1 MHGPD
6 VAAPSVTHA
15 GEAGT
20 LSSLRALL
28 DVAAV
33 VRSRADLQ
41 RLFEE
46 IATTVA
52 QALGFAAVVVNV
64 YRPAWDDYEVVVVE
78 GDDAAARE
86 ALLGQH
92 VDPVQLARL
101 FDERFRLHGTYF
113 VPHDQFDFGST
124 GMTWVAGTTFSE
136 SPDAWHADDALLV
149 PLTAS
154 DGRPL
159 AFLSLD
165 DPLNGRRPTDSAL
178 EVVSAVAAI
187 AAGVIEHAQL
197 AAEAAGHRAAVE
209 HLLRVSS
216 ELTTSTSRAEMLR
229 AVCEGIRDGLGFE
242 KAGVFL
248 DVAGDG
254 RLIPAAG
261 VGFEGVENLGSF
273 TAAAIEPM
281 LAAEFQRE
289 GCVLMDS
296 ATARAMAVELGVPT
310 VYTSHSN
317 GRGPHAWDHHGLM
330 VPLRDRAG
338 ALVGFLWADDPT
350 DRLLPGVDR
359 LRALRAFANHA
370 IAALEAANH
379 LDRLRELAELDPLT
393 GLRNRR
399 GFEQGLERR
408 RAPMA
413 LVICDLDHFKRVNDT
428 LGHPVGDQVLR
439 RFADLLRAC
448 TREDDVAVRLGGEEF
463 ALVLSGV
470 GEREALA
477 VAERL
482 RHEVAA
488 TFRDFPVPISVS
500 VGIADGARDAGAEAM
515 VRAANRALY
524 AAKRLGRDRCVVH
537 HAETLA
543 MLDALADE
551 RAGEQLAA
559 AMLLAETLDLRD
571 VATARHSE
579 TVGRYAEA
587 IAAELGLAADQVERV
602 RVAGVLHDIGKLGIS
617 DAVLL
622 KPARLAAH
630 EWQEIQRHPEIGAR
644 ILEHANLRDIANW
657 VLSHHER
664 IDGTGY
670 PRALAGP
677 AIPLEG
683 RILAVADAYEAMTA
697 DRPYRSALSADE
709 ARAELRRNAGTQ
721 FDPSV
726 VAAFERVLAGERR
739 P

>member
-1 MHGPD
+1 
-6 VAAPSVTHA
+6 VAAPSVTPA

-41 RLFEE
+41 HLFEE
-46 IATTVA
+46 IASTAA
-52 QALGFAAVVVNV
+52 QALGFLAVVVNV

-86 ALLGQH
+86 ALLGEH
-92 VDPVQLARL
+92 VDPTELGKL
-101 FDERFRLHGTYF
+101 LHERFRVHDAYL
-113 VPHDQFDFGST
+113 VPHDEFDFAST
-124 GMTWVAGTTFSE
+124 DMTWVKGNAGPAG
-136 SPDAWHADDALLV
+136 PDAWHPDDALLV

-154 DGRPL
+154 DGSPL

-165 DPLNGRRPTDSAL
+165 DPVDGRKPADATL
-178 EVVSAVAAI
+178 EIVSAVAAI
-187 AAGVIEHAQL
+187 AASVIEHGQL
-197 AAEAAGHRAAVE
+197 AAEAARHRAAVE

-216 ELTTSTSRAEMLR
+216 ELTTRKSRAEMLH
-229 AVCEGIRDGLGFE
+229 AVCEGVRDALKFE
-242 KAGVFL
+242 KAAVFL
-248 DVAGDG
+248 DEGDG
-254 RLIPAAG
+254 RLVLAAG
-261 VGFEGVENLGSF
+261 VGFDEVDGVGPF
-273 TAAAIEPM
+273 PAAAIEQMMAP
-281 LAAEFQRE
+281 EFEQE
-289 GCVLMDS
+289 GCVLIDS
-296 ATARAMAVELGVPT
+296 ATAHTKARTLGIPT
-310 VYTSHSN
+310 VYASHHN
-317 GRGPHAWDHHGLM
+317 GRGPRAWNHHWLM
-330 VPLRDRAG
+330 VPLRSRDG
-338 ALVGFLWADDPT
+338 ALLGFLWADDPV
-350 DRLLPGVDR
+350 DLLLPGVDG

-370 IAALEAANH
+370 VGAIESASQLE
-379 LDRLRELAELDPLT
+379 RLRELAELDPLT

-399 GFEQGLERR
+399 GFEQGLETR
-408 RAPMA
+408 RAPLA

-428 LGHPVGDQVLR
+428 LGHPVGDDVLR
-439 RFADLLRAC
+439 TFSDLLREC
-448 TREDDVAVRLGGEEF
+448 TREEDVAVRLGGEEF

-482 RHEVAA
+482 RREVAA

-500 VGIADGARDAGAEAM
+500 VGIADGARNPGPEAL

-543 MLDALADE
+543 MLDALADD

-579 TVGRYAEA
+579 TVGRYAEQ
-587 IAAELGLAADQVERV
+587 IGQELGLEPVQVERV

-622 KPARLAAH
+622 KPGSLERH
-630 EWQEIQRHPEIGAR
+630 EWEEIMRHPELGAR
-644 ILEHANLRDIANW
+644 ILEHANLRDVANW

-670 PRALAGP
+670 PRSLAGA

-697 DRPYRSALSADE
+697 DRPYRRALSQDE
-709 ARAELRRNAGTQ
+709 ARAELRRGAGTQ
-721 FDPSV
+721 FDPDV
-726 VAAFERVLAGERR
+726 VAAFERVLDAD
-739 P
+739 

>member
-1 MHGPD
+1 
-6 VAAPSVTHA
+6 VAAPSVTPA

-41 RLFEE
+41 HLFEE

-52 QALGFAAVVVNV
+52 QALGFLAVVVNV

-86 ALLGQH
+86 ALLGEH
-92 VDPVQLARL
+92 VDPIQLARL
-101 FDERFRLHGTYF
+101 FDERFRRHGAYL
-113 VPHDQFDFGST
+113 VPHDQFDFAST
-124 GMTWVAGTTFSE
+124 GMTWVPGTTNPHDA
-136 SPDAWHADDALLV
+136 PDAWNADDALLV

-165 DPLNGRRPTDSAL
+165 DPIDGRRPSDAAL
-178 EVVSAVAAI
+178 EIVSAVAAI
-187 AAGVIEHAQL
+187 AAGVIEHGQL
-197 AAEAAGHRAAVE
+197 AAEAARHRAAVE
-209 HLLRVSS
+209 HLLKVSS
-216 ELTTSTSRAEMLR
+216 ELTTSTSRSEMLR
-229 AVCEGIRDGLGFE
+229 AVCEGIREALGFE
-242 KAGVFL
+242 KAGMFL
-248 DVAGDG
+248 DEAGDG
-254 RLIPAAG
+254 RLVPAAG
-261 VGFEGVENLGSF
+261 VGFEGVEDLGSF
-273 TAAAIEPM
+273 TTAAIEPM
-281 LAAEFQRE
+281 MAPELQRE

-296 ATARAMAVELGVPT
+296 ATARAMAVKLGVPT
-310 VYTSHSN
+310 VYASHNN
-317 GRGPHAWDHHGLM
+317 GRGPHAWDHHWLM
-330 VPLRDRAG
+330 VPLRNRDGRLAG
-338 ALVGFLWADDPT
+338 FMWADDPA
-350 DRLLPGVDR
+350 DRLLPGVDG

-370 IAALEAANH
+370 VAALEAANH
-379 LDRLRELAELDPLT
+379 NERLRELAELDPLT

-399 GFEQGLERR
+399 GFEQGLDGH
-408 RAPMA
+408 RAPLA

-428 LGHPVGDQVLR
+428 LGHPVGDEVLR
-439 RFADLLRAC
+439 RFADLLRGC

-463 ALVLSGV
+463 ALVLAGV

-482 RHEVAA
+482 RREVASE
-488 TFRDFPVPISVS
+488 FREFPVPISVS
-500 VGIADGARDAGAEAM
+500 VGIADGAREEGAEAM

-587 IAAELGLAADQVERV
+587 IAHELALSPDHVERV

-622 KPARLAAH
+622 KPSRLESH

-644 ILEHANLRDIANW
+644 ILEHANLRDVANW

-670 PRALAGP
+670 PRGLKGP

-697 DRPYRSALSADE
+697 DRPYRDALTNAE
-709 ARAELRRNAGTQ
+709 ARAELRRGAGTQ

-726 VAAFERVLAGERR
+726 VEAFERVLATEAS
-739 P
+739 

>member
-1 MHGPD
+1 
-6 VAAPSVTHA
+6 
-15 GEAGT
+15 
-20 LSSLRALL
+20 
-28 DVAAV
+28 
-33 VRSRADLQ
+33 
-41 RLFEE
+41 
-46 IATTVA
+46 
-52 QALGFAAVVVNV
+52 
-64 YRPAWDDYEVVVVE
+64 
-78 GDDAAARE
+78 
-86 ALLGQH
+86 
-92 VDPVQLARL
+92 
-101 FDERFRLHGTYF
+101 
-113 VPHDQFDFGST
+113 
-124 GMTWVAGTTFSE
+124 MTWVAGTTGGDAH
-136 SPDAWHADDALLV
+136 DAWHADDALLV

-165 DPLNGRRPTDSAL
+165 DPVDGRRPNDDAL
-178 EVVSAVAAI
+178 EIVTAVAAI

-197 AAEAAGHRAAVE
+197 AAEAARHRAAVE

-242 KAGVFL
+242 KACVFL
-248 DVAGDG
+248 DESGDG
-254 RLIPAAG
+254 RLLPVAG

-273 TAAAIEPM
+273 TTAAMEPM
-281 LAAEFQRE
+281 MAPELQRE
-289 GCVLMDS
+289 GCVLLDS
-296 ATARAMAVELGVPT
+296 TTARAMAVELGVPT
-310 VYTSHSN
+310 VYASHAN
-317 GRGPHAWDHHGLM
+317 GRGPHAWDHHWLM
-330 VPLRDRAG
+330 VPLRDRTG
-338 ALVGFLWADDPT
+338 ALVGFLCADDPT
-350 DRLLPGVDR
+350 DRLLPGVDG

-399 GFEQGLERR
+399 GFEQGLENRH
-408 RAPMA
+408 APLA

-428 LGHPVGDQVLR
+428 LGHPVGDEVLR
-439 RFADLLRAC
+439 RFADLLRGC

-482 RHEVAA
+482 RHEVAS

-500 VGIADGARDAGAEAM
+500 VGIADGARDSGAEAM

-587 IAAELGLAADQVERV
+587 IATELGLAADHVERV

-622 KPARLAAH
+622 KPSRLESH

-644 ILEHANLRDIANW
+644 ILEHANLRDVANW

-664 IDGTGY
+664 MDGTGY
-670 PRALAGP
+670 PRGLAGP

-697 DRPYRSALSADE
+697 DRPYRSALSAQE
-709 ARAELRRNAGTQ
+709 ARAELRRGAGAQ
-721 FDPSV
+721 FDPQV
-726 VAAFERVLAGERR
+726 VAAFERVVRAEPR
-739 P
+739 

>member
-1 MHGPD
+1 
-6 VAAPSVTHA
+6 VAAPSVTPT

-52 QALGFAAVVVNV
+52 QALGFLAVVVNV

-86 ALLGQH
+86 ALLGEH

-101 FDERFRLHGTYF
+101 LDERFRRHGAYL
-113 VPHDQFDFGST
+113 VPHDQFDFAST
-124 GMTWVAGTTFSE
+124 GMTWVAGTTAGDA
-136 SPDAWHADDALLV
+136 PDAWHADDALLV

-165 DPLNGRRPTDSAL
+165 DPIDGRRPTDGAL
-178 EVVSAVAAI
+178 EIVSAVAAI

-197 AAEAAGHRAAVE
+197 AAEAARHRAAVE

-216 ELTTSTSRAEMLR
+216 ELTTSTSRAEMLH

-248 DVAGDG
+248 DEARDG
-254 RLIPAAG
+254 RLQPVAG
-261 VGFEGVENLGSF
+261 VGFEGVEDLGSF
-273 TAAAIEPM
+273 TTAAIEPM
-281 LAAEFQRE
+281 MAPALQRE

-310 VYTSHSN
+310 VYASHSN
-317 GRGPHAWDHHGLM
+317 GRGPRAWDHHWLM

-338 ALVGFLWADDPT
+338 TLVGFLWADDPT
-350 DRLLPGVDR
+350 DRLLPGVDG

-370 IAALEAANH
+370 VAALEAANH
-379 LDRLRELAELDPLT
+379 LDRMRELAELDPLT

-399 GFEQGLERR
+399 GFEHGLENRH
-408 RAPMA
+408 APLA

-428 LGHPVGDQVLR
+428 LGHPVGDEVLR
-439 RFADLLRAC
+439 RFADLLRGC

-482 RHEVAA
+482 RREVAA

-587 IAAELGLAADQVERV
+587 IATELGLAPDHVERV

-622 KPARLAAH
+622 KPARLEGH
-630 EWQEIQRHPEIGAR
+630 EWQEVQRHPEIGAR
-644 ILEHANLRDIANW
+644 ILEHANLRDVADW

-670 PRALAGP
+670 PRGLAGP
-677 AIPLEG
+677 TIPLEG

-697 DRPYRSALSADE
+697 DRPYRSALTEGE
-709 ARAELRRNAGTQ
+709 ARAELHRGAGTQ
-721 FDPSV
+721 FDPRV
-726 VAAFERVLAGERR
+726 VAAFERVLAVEPR
-739 P
+739 

>member
-1 MHGPD
+1 
-6 VAAPSVTHA
+6 VAAPSVTPA

-41 RLFEE
+41 HLFEE
-46 IATTVA
+46 IASTAA
-52 QALGFAAVVVNV
+52 QALGFLAVVVNV

-86 ALLGQH
+86 ALLGEH
-92 VDPVQLARL
+92 VDPTELGKL
-101 FDERFRLHGTYF
+101 LHERFRVHDAYL
-113 VPHDQFDFGST
+113 VPHDEFDFAST
-124 GMTWVAGTTFSE
+124 DMTWVKGNAGPAG
-136 SPDAWHADDALLV
+136 PDAWHPDDALLV

-154 DGRPL
+154 DGSPL

-165 DPLNGRRPTDSAL
+165 DPVDGRKPADATL
-178 EVVSAVAAI
+178 EIVSAVAAI
-187 AAGVIEHAQL
+187 AASVIEHGQL
-197 AAEAAGHRAAVE
+197 AAEAARHRAAVE

-216 ELTTSTSRAEMLR
+216 ELTTRKSRAEMLH
-229 AVCEGIRDGLGFE
+229 AVCEGVRDALKFE
-242 KAGVFL
+242 KAAVFL
-248 DVAGDG
+248 DEGDG
-254 RLIPAAG
+254 RLVLAAG
-261 VGFEGVENLGSF
+261 VGFDEVDGVGPF
-273 TAAAIEPM
+273 PAAAIEQMMAP
-281 LAAEFQRE
+281 EFEQE
-289 GCVLMDS
+289 GCVLIDS
-296 ATARAMAVELGVPT
+296 ATAHTKARALGIPT
-310 VYTSHSN
+310 VYASHHN
-317 GRGPHAWDHHGLM
+317 GRGPRAWNHHWLM
-330 VPLRDRAG
+330 VPLRSRDG
-338 ALVGFLWADDPT
+338 ALLGFLWADDPV
-350 DRLLPGVDR
+350 DLLLPGVDG

-370 IAALEAANH
+370 VGAIESASQLE
-379 LDRLRELAELDPLT
+379 RLRELAELDPLT

-399 GFEQGLERR
+399 GFEQGLETR
-408 RAPMA
+408 RAPLA

-428 LGHPVGDQVLR
+428 LGHPVGDDVLR
-439 RFADLLRAC
+439 TFSDLLREC
-448 TREDDVAVRLGGEEF
+448 TREEDVAVRLGGEEF

-482 RHEVAA
+482 RREVAA

-500 VGIADGARDAGAEAM
+500 VGIADGARNPGPEAL

-543 MLDALADE
+543 MLDALADD

-579 TVGRYAEA
+579 TVGRYAEQ
-587 IAAELGLAADQVERV
+587 IGQELGLEPVQVERV

-622 KPARLAAH
+622 KPGSLERH
-630 EWQEIQRHPEIGAR
+630 EWEEIMRHPELGAR
-644 ILEHANLRDIANW
+644 ILEHANLRDVANW

-670 PRALAGP
+670 PRSLAGA

-697 DRPYRSALSADE
+697 DRPYRRALSQDE
-709 ARAELRRNAGTQ
+709 ARAELRRGAGTQ
-721 FDPSV
+721 FDPDV
-726 VAAFERVLAGERR
+726 VAAFERVLDAD
-739 P
+739 

>member
-1 MHGPD
+1 M
-6 VAAPSVTHA
+6 AAPSVTPA

-33 VRSRADLQ
+33 VRSRADMQ
-41 RLFEE
+41 HLFEE
-46 IATTVA
+46 IASTVA
-52 QALGFAAVVVNV
+52 QALGFLAVVVNV

-86 ALLGQH
+86 ALLGEH
-92 VDPVQLARL
+92 VDPRELGKL
-101 FDERFRLHGTYF
+101 LHERFRVHDAYL
-113 VPHDQFDFGST
+113 VPHDEFDFAST
-124 GMTWVAGTTFSE
+124 DMTWVKGTTGPAG
-136 SPDAWHADDALLV
+136 PDAWHPDDALLV

-154 DGRPL
+154 DGSPL

-165 DPLNGRRPTDSAL
+165 DPLDGRRPAERTL
-178 EVVSAVAAI
+178 EIVSAVAAI
-187 AAGVIEHAQL
+187 AASVIEHGQL
-197 AAEAAGHRAAVE
+197 AAEAARHRAAVE

-216 ELTTSTSRAEMLR
+216 ELMTSKSRAAMLN
-229 AVCEGIRDGLGFE
+229 AVCEGIRDALRFE
-242 KAGVFL
+242 KAAVFL
-248 DVAGDG
+248 DEAGDG
-254 RLIPAAG
+254 ELVLAAG
-261 VGFEGVENLGSF
+261 VGFEDVEGVGPF
-273 TAAAIEPM
+273 PGAALERMMAP
-281 LAAEFQRE
+281 EFEQE
-289 GCVLMDS
+289 GCVLIDS
-296 ATARAMAVELGVPT
+296 PTAHAMATELGIPT
-310 VYTSHSN
+310 VYASHHN
-317 GRGPHAWDHHGLM
+317 GRGPRAWNHHWLM
-330 VPLRDRAG
+330 VPLRNRDG
-338 ALVGFLWADDPT
+338 ALLGFLWADDPV
-350 DRLLPGVDR
+350 DLLLPGVDG

-370 IAALEAANH
+370 VGAIESSRHLE
-379 LDRLRELAELDPLT
+379 RMRELAELDPLT

-408 RAPMA
+408 RAPLA
-413 LVICDLDHFKRVNDT
+413 LLICDLDHFKRVNDT
-428 LGHPVGDQVLR
+428 LGHPVGDDVLR
-439 RFADLLRAC
+439 TFADLLREC
-448 TREDDVAVRLGGEEF
+448 TREEDVAVRLGGEEF

-482 RHEVAA
+482 RREVAT

-500 VGIADGARDAGAEAM
+500 VGIADGTRDQGSEAL

-543 MLDALADE
+543 MLDALADD

-579 TVGRYAEA
+579 TVGRYAEQ
-587 IAAELGLAADQVERV
+587 IALELGLAPVQVERV

-622 KPARLAAH
+622 KPGRLEPH
-630 EWQEIQRHPEIGAR
+630 EWDEIQRHPELGAR
-644 ILEHANLRDIANW
+644 ILEHANLRDVASW

-664 IDGTGY
+664 LDGLGY
-670 PRALAGP
+670 PRSLGGD

-697 DRPYRSALSADE
+697 DRPYRAALSARE
-709 ARAELRRNAGTQ
+709 ARAELRRGTGTQ
-721 FDPSV
+721 FDAHV
-726 VAAFERVLAGERR
+726 VAAFERVLDA
-739 P
+739 

>member
-1 MHGPD
+1 MS
-6 VAAPSVTHA
+6 APPA
-15 GEAGT
+15 IPAREAGT

-46 IATTVA
+46 IASTVA
-52 QALGFAAVVVNV
+52 QALGFLAVVVNV

-86 ALLGQH
+86 ALLGEH

-101 FDERFRLHGTYF
+101 LDERFRRHDAYL
-113 VPHDQFDFGST
+113 VPHDQFDFEST
-124 GMTWVAGTTFSE
+124 GMTWVAGTAGPTG
-136 SPDAWHADDALLV
+136 PDAWHPDDALLV

-165 DPLNGRRPTDSAL
+165 DPVDGRRPGDGAL
-178 EVVSAVAAI
+178 EIVSAVAAI

-197 AAEAAGHRAAVE
+197 AAEAARHRAAVE

-216 ELTTSTSRAEMLR
+216 ELTTSKSRAEMLD
-229 AVCEGIRDGLGFE
+229 AVCEGIRDALGFE
-242 KAGVFL
+242 KAAVFL
-248 DVAGDG
+248 DEGGDG
-254 RLIPAAG
+254 QLVLSAG
-261 VGFEGVENLGSF
+261 VGFDDVDGIGPFPS
-273 TAAAIEPM
+273 
-281 LAAEFQRE
+281 LALEAMMAPEFEQE
-289 GCVLMDS
+289 GCVLIDHD
-296 ATARAMAVELGVPT
+296 TAHGMALELGIPT
-310 VYTSHSN
+310 VYASHHN
-317 GRGPHAWDHHGLM
+317 GRGPRAWDHHWLM
-330 VPLRDRAG
+330 VPLRNHAG
-338 ALVGFLWADDPT
+338 ALLGFLWADDPV
-350 DRLLPGVDR
+350 DLLLPGVDG

-370 IAALEAANH
+370 VGAIESARHLE
-379 LDRLRELAELDPLT
+379 RLRDLAELDPLT

-428 LGHPVGDQVLR
+428 LGHPAGDDVLR
-439 RFADLLRAC
+439 TFSDLLRDC

-463 ALVLSGV
+463 ALVLAGV

-482 RHEVAA
+482 RREVAA

-500 VGIADGARDAGAEAM
+500 VGIADATRDDGAEAL
-515 VRAANRALY
+515 VRAANRALF

-543 MLDALADE
+543 MLDALADD

-587 IAAELGLAADQVERV
+587 IAAELGLAPDQVERV

-622 KPARLAAH
+622 KPGRLEPH
-630 EWQEIQRHPEIGAR
+630 EWQEIRRHPELGAR
-644 ILEHANLRDIANW
+644 ILEHANLRDVASW
-657 VLSHHER
+657 VLAHHER
-664 IDGTGY
+664 LDGTGY
-670 PRALAGP
+670 PRALGGAR
-677 AIPLEG
+677 IPLEG

-697 DRPYRSALSADE
+697 DRPYRKALGEAE
-709 ARAELRRNAGTQ
+709 ARAELRRGAGTQ
-721 FDPSV
+721 FDPDV
-726 VAAFERVLAGERR
+726 VAAFGRVLDAR
-739 P
+739 

>member
-6 VAAPSVTHA
+6 VAAPSVTPT

-46 IATTVA
+46 IAATVA
-52 QALGFAAVVVNV
+52 QALGFLAVVVNV

-86 ALLGQH
+86 ALLGEH

-101 FDERFRLHGTYF
+101 LDERFRRHGAYL
-113 VPHDQFDFGST
+113 VPHDQFDFAST
-124 GMTWVAGTTFSE
+124 GMTWVAGTTGGDA
-136 SPDAWHADDALLV
+136 PDAWHADDALLV

-165 DPLNGRRPTDSAL
+165 DPIDGRRPSDGAL
-178 EVVSAVAAI
+178 EIVSAVAAI

-197 AAEAAGHRAAVE
+197 AAEAARHRAAVE

-216 ELTTSTSRAEMLR
+216 ELATSTSRAEMLR

-248 DVAGDG
+248 DETGDG
-254 RLIPAAG
+254 RLLPVAG
-261 VGFEGVENLGSF
+261 VEGVEDLGSF
-273 TAAAIEPM
+273 STAAIEPM
-281 LAAEFQRE
+281 MAPELQRE

-310 VYTSHSN
+310 VYASHSN
-317 GRGPHAWDHHGLM
+317 GRGPRAWDHHWLM
-330 VPLRDRAG
+330 VPLRDRTG

-350 DRLLPGVDR
+350 DRLLPGVDG

-370 IAALEAANH
+370 IAALEAGNH

-399 GFEQGLERR
+399 GFEQGLENR
-408 RAPMA
+408 RAPLA

-428 LGHPVGDQVLR
+428 LGHPVGDEVLR

-482 RHEVAA
+482 RRKVAA

-587 IAAELGLAADQVERV
+587 IAGELGLAPDHVERV

-622 KPARLAAH
+622 KPSRLESH

-644 ILEHANLRDIANW
+644 ILEHANLRDVATW

-697 DRPYRSALSADE
+697 DRPYRSALTEDE
-709 ARAELRRNAGTQ
+709 ARAELRRGAGTQ
-721 FDPSV
+721 FDPLV
-726 VAAFERVLAGERR
+726 VEAFERVLAGERR
-739 P
+739 A

>member
-1 MHGPD
+1 
-6 VAAPSVTHA
+6 VTAPPLTPA
-15 GEAGT
+15 GEADK

-33 VRSRADLQ
+33 VRSRDDLQ

-46 IATTVA
+46 IAATVA
-52 QALGFAAVVVNV
+52 QALGFLAVVVNV

-86 ALLGQH
+86 TLMGEH

-101 FDERFRLHGTYF
+101 LDDRFRRHDAFL
-113 VPHDQFDFGST
+113 VPHDQFDFAST
-124 GMTWVAGTTFSE
+124 GMTWVPGTPGAAG
-136 SPDAWHADDALLV
+136 PDAWHPDDALLV

-154 DGRPL
+154 DGSPL

-165 DPLNGRRPTDSAL
+165 DPVDGRRPADGAL

-197 AAEAAGHRAAVE
+197 AAEAARHRAAVE

-216 ELTTSTSRAEMLR
+216 ELTTSSSRAEMLD
-229 AVCEGIRDGLGFE
+229 AVCSGIRDALGFE
-242 KAGVFL
+242 KAAVFL
-248 DVAGDG
+248 DEAGDG
-254 RLIPAAG
+254 QLVLAAG
-261 VGFEGVENLGSF
+261 VGFEDVDGLGPF
-273 TAAAIEPM
+273 AGAALEAMMAPEY
-281 LAAEFQRE
+281 EQE
-289 GCVLMDS
+289 GCVLIDS
-296 ATARAMAVELGVPT
+296 PTANAMATRLGIPT
-310 VYTSHSN
+310 VYASHHN
-317 GRGPHAWDHHGLM
+317 GRGPRAWDHHWLM
-330 VPLRDRAG
+330 VPLRNRDG
-338 ALVGFLWADDPT
+338 ALLGFLWADDPV
-350 DRLLPGVDR
+350 DLLLPGVDG

-370 IAALEAANH
+370 VGAIESARHLE
-379 LDRLRELAELDPLT
+379 RLRELAELDPLT

-399 GFEQGLERR
+399 GFEQGLRDR
-408 RAPMA
+408 RAPLA

-428 LGHPVGDQVLR
+428 LGHPVGDDVLR
-439 RFADLLRAC
+439 RFSDLLRDC

-482 RHEVAA
+482 RREVAA
-488 TFRDFPVPISVS
+488 TFRDFPVPVSVS
-500 VGIADGARDAGAEAM
+500 VGIADGTRDQDPEAL

-543 MLDALADE
+543 MLDALADD

-579 TVGRYAEA
+579 TVGRYAER
-587 IAAELGLAADQVERV
+587 IAHELGLAPDQVERV

-622 KPARLAAH
+622 KPGRLEPH
-630 EWQEIQRHPEIGAR
+630 EWQEIKRHPELGAR
-644 ILEHANLRDIANW
+644 ILEHANLRDVASW

-664 IDGTGY
+664 LDGRGY
-670 PRALAGP
+670 PRALAG
-677 AIPLEG
+677 ARIPLEG

-697 DRPYRSALSADE
+697 DRPYRKALAEAE
-709 ARAELRRNAGTQ
+709 ARAELRRGAGTQ
-721 FDPSV
+721 FDSDV
-726 VAAFERVLAGERR
+726 VAAFERVLDA
-739 P
+739 